1 MTGFFKVKSLDDVLG
16 MTQLFSPVGIEELH
30 TRDAFSRVLA
40 KDLISGEDLPG
51 FKRSCMDGYAVNAAS
66 TFGASESGP
75 AWLTL
80 KGAIAMGDIPDFA
93 LAPGEAA
100 RISTGGML
108 PAGADA
114 VVMVEHTEAVNEQS
128 IEIYKSVAPLQHVID
143 VTEDFAKGQTVIE
156 KGRLMRPQEIGL
168 AAGLGHTRI
177 WAYKVPRV
185 GIISTGDEVVP
196 VDKTP
201 GPGRVRD
208 INSYSLSA
216 LVTQAGGEPVRY
228 GIVKDDPNTL
238 KAVCQKALAHTDMVL
253 ISGGSS
259 VGTRDYTVEVLSALP
274 DTEILVHG
282 ISVSP
287 GKPTILARS
296 GGIPVWGLPGQVAS
310 AMVVFQVVAAAF
322 LHRLRGLSRP
332 ILQVKASARLSRN
345 LASSQGRRD
354 FVRVILV
361 QEGHDLVARPI
372 LGKSGLI
379 RTMVQADGLLEIGEH
394 VEGLE
399 KGSMVDIILL
409 N

>member
-1 MTGFFKVKSLDDVLG
+1 MTGFFKVKSLEQVLG

-40 KDLISGEDLPG
+40 KDLISGENLPG
-51 FKRSCMDGYAVNAAS
+51 FRRSCMDGYAVNAAS

-75 AWLTL
+75 AWLNL
-80 KGAIAMGDIPDFA
+80 KGAIAMGDIPDFE

-100 RISTGGML
+100 PISTGGML

-114 VVMVEHTEAVNEQS
+114 VVMVEYTEAVDEHS

-143 VTEDFAKGQTVIE
+143 ETEDFAKGQTVIE

-177 WAYKVPRV
+177 QAYQVPRV
-185 GIISTGDEVVP
+185 GIISTGDEVIP

-201 GPGRVRD
+201 EPGRIRD

-228 GIVKDDPNTL
+228 GIVKDDP
-238 KAVCQKALAHTDMVL
+238 KALKSMCKKALTHTDMVL
-253 ISGGSS
+253 LSGGSS
-259 VGTRDYTVEVLSALP
+259 VGTRDYTVEVLSDLP
-274 DTEILVHG
+274 DTDILVHG

-287 GKPTILARS
+287 GKPTILAKS
-296 GGIPVWGLPGQVAS
+296 GQTPVWGLPGQVVS
-310 AMVVFQVVAAAF
+310 AMVVFQVVVAAF

-332 ILQVKASARLSRN
+332 VVPVKTSARLSRN

-399 KGSMVDIILL
+399 KGCMVDIILL
-409 N
+409 K

>member
-1 MTGFFKVKSLDDVLG
+1 MTGFFKVKSLDEVLG
-16 MTQLFSPVGIEELH
+16 MTQLFSPVGIEEVY

-40 KDLISGEDLPG
+40 KDLISGENLPG
-51 FKRSCMDGYAVNAAS
+51 FRRSCMDGYAVNAAS

-75 AWLTL
+75 AWLNL
-80 KGAIAMGDIPDFA
+80 KGAIAMGDIPDFE
-93 LAPGEAA
+93 LSPGEAA

-114 VVMVEHTEAVNEQS
+114 VVMVEHTEAVDEQS
-128 IEIYKSVAPLQHVID
+128 IEIYKSVAPLQHVMD
-143 VTEDFAKGQTVIE
+143 ETEDFATGQTVIE

-177 WAYKVPRV
+177 QAYQVPRV
-185 GIISTGDEVVP
+185 GIISTGDEVIP
-196 VDKTP
+196 VEKTP
-201 GPGRVRD
+201 EPGMVRD

-228 GIVKDDPNTL
+228 GIVRDDPKAL
-238 KAVCQKALAHTDMVL
+238 KSMCKKALAHTDMVL
-253 ISGGSS
+253 LSGGSS

-274 DTEILVHG
+274 DTDILVHG

-287 GKPTILARS
+287 GKPTILAKS
-296 GGIPVWGLPGQVAS
+296 GHIPVWGLPGQVVS
-310 AMVVFQVVAAAF
+310 AMVVFQVVVTAF

-332 ILQVKASARLSRN
+332 VVPVKISARLSRN

-354 FVRVILV
+354 FVRVILE
-361 QEGHDLVARPI
+361 QEDHDLVARPI

>member
-1 MTGFFKVKSLDDVLG
+1 
-16 MTQLFSPVGIEELH
+16 
-30 TRDAFSRVLA
+30 
-40 KDLISGEDLPG
+40 
-51 FKRSCMDGYAVNAAS
+51 MDGYAVNAAS

-75 AWLTL
+75 AWLEL
-80 KGAIAMGDIPDFA
+80 KGTIAMGDIPDFE
-93 LAPGEAA
+93 LAPGQAA

-114 VVMVEHTEAVNEQS
+114 VVMVEHTEAVDDQS
-128 IEIYKSVAPLQHVID
+128 IEIYKSVAPLQNVID

-156 KGRLMRPQEIGL
+156 KGHLMRPQEVGL
-168 AAGLGHTRI
+168 AAGLGHARI
-177 WAYKVPRV
+177 RAYQVPRV
-185 GIISTGDEVVP
+185 GIISTGDEVIP

-201 GPGRVRD
+201 VPGRIRD

-216 LVTQAGGEPVRY
+216 LVVQAGGEPVRY
-228 GIVKDDPNTL
+228 GIVKDDPKAL
-238 KAVCQKALAHTDMVL
+238 KLMCEKALAQTDML
-253 ISGGSS
+253 LLSGGSS
-259 VGTRDYTVEVLSALP
+259 VGTRDYTVEVLSNLA

-296 GGIPVWGLPGQVAS
+296 GHTPVWGLPGQVVS
-310 AMVVFQVVAAAF
+310 AMVVFQVVVTAF

-332 ILQVKASARLSRN
+332 VLQVKTPARLSRN
-345 LASSQGRRD
+345 IASSQGRRD
-354 FVRVILV
+354 FVRVMLE
-361 QEGHDLVARPI
+361 QDGRELVARPI

-399 KGSMVDIILL
+399 KGSMVEIILL
-409 N
+409 S

>member
-1 MTGFFKVKSLDDVLG
+1 MSGFFKVKTLEEVLG
-16 MTQLFSPVGIEELH
+16 MTQLFSPVGIEDLH

-40 KDLISGEDLPG
+40 QDLVADENLPG
-51 FKRSCMDGYAVNAAS
+51 FRRSCMDGYAVNAAS

-75 AWLTL
+75 AWLALNGT
-80 KGAIAMGDIPDFA
+80 IAMGDIPDFE
-93 LAPGEAA
+93 LAPGQAA

-114 VVMVEHTEAVNEQS
+114 VVMVEHTEAVDDQS

-143 VTEDFAKGQTVIE
+143 VTEDFAKDQTVIE

-168 AAGLGHTRI
+168 AAGLGHARI
-177 WAYKVPRV
+177 RAYQVPRV
-185 GIISTGDEVVP
+185 GIISTGDEVIP

-201 GPGRVRD
+201 APGKIRD

-216 LVTQAGGEPVRY
+216 LVTQAGGAPVRY
-228 GIVKDDPNTL
+228 GIVKDDP
-238 KAVCQKALAHTDMVL
+238 KALEKMCKKALSQTDMVL
-253 ISGGSS
+253 LSGGSS
-259 VGTRDYTVEVLSALP
+259 VGTRDYTVDVLSNLP

-287 GKPTILARS
+287 GKPTILAKS
-296 GGIPVWGLPGQVAS
+296 GNTPVWGLPGQVVS
-310 AMVVFQVVAAAF
+310 AMVVFQVVVTAF
-322 LHRLRGLSRP
+322 LQRLRGLSRP
-332 ILQVKASARLSRN
+332 VFQVRTPARLSRN
-345 LASSQGRRD
+345 IASSQGRRD
-354 FVRVILV
+354 FVRVVLE
-361 QEGHDLVARPI
+361 QDGQTLTARPV

-399 KGSMVDIILL
+399 KGSIVEIILL
-409 N
+409 S

>member
-1 MTGFFKVKSLDDVLG
+1 MTVFFKVKPLEEVIG
-16 MTQLFSPVGIEELH
+16 MTQLFSPVGIEKVH

-40 KDLISGEDLPG
+40 KDLVADENLPG
-51 FKRSCMDGYAVNAAS
+51 FRRSCMDGYAVNAAS

-75 AWLTL
+75 AWLNL
-80 KGAIAMGDIPDFA
+80 KGSIAMGDIPDFE

-114 VVMVEHTEAVNEQS
+114 VVMVEHTEAVDEQS
-128 IEIYKSVAPLQHVID
+128 IEVYKSVAPLQHVID
-143 VTEDFAKGQTVIE
+143 ETEDFAKGQTVIE

-177 WAYKVPRV
+177 RAYQVPRV
-185 GIISTGDEVVP
+185 AIISTGDEVIP

-201 GPGRVRD
+201 VPGKIRD

-216 LVTQAGGEPVRY
+216 LVTQAGGEPVQY
-228 GIVKDDPNTL
+228 GIVKDDPKAL
-238 KAVCQKALAHTDMVL
+238 KSICKKALAHTDMVL
-253 ISGGSS
+253 LSGGSS
-259 VGTRDYTVEVLSALP
+259 VGTKDYTVEVLSGLP
-274 DTEILVHG
+274 DTDILVHG

-296 GGIPVWGLPGQVAS
+296 GHTPVWGLPGQVVS
-310 AMVVFQVVAAAF
+310 AMVVFQVVVTAF
-322 LHRLRGLSRP
+322 LHRLRGLSQP
-332 ILQVKASARLSRN
+332 VLQVKTSARLSRN

-354 FVRVILV
+354 FVRVVLE
-361 QEGHDLVARPI
+361 QEGHNLVARPI

-399 KGSMVDIILL
+399 KGSVVDIILL

>member
-16 MTQLFSPVGIEELH
+16 MTQLFSPVGTEKLH
-30 TRDAFSRVLA
+30 IRDAFSRVLA

-51 FKRSCMDGYAVNAAS
+51 FRRACMDGYAVNAAS

-80 KGAIAMGDIPDFA
+80 KGAVAMGDIPDFE

-114 VVMVEHTEAVNEQS
+114 VVMVEHTEAVDEQS
-128 IEIYKSVAPLQHVID
+128 IEIYKSVAPLQHVMD
-143 VTEDFAKGQTVIE
+143 ENEDFATGQTVIE

-177 WAYKVPRV
+177 RAYQVPRV
-185 GIISTGDEVVP
+185 GIISTGDEVIP
-196 VDKTP
+196 VEKIPEP
-201 GPGRVRD
+201 GMVRD

-228 GIVKDDPNTL
+228 GIIKDDP
-238 KAVCQKALAHTDMVL
+238 KALTSMCKKALAHTDMVL
-253 ISGGSS
+253 LSGGSS
-259 VGTRDYTVEVLSALP
+259 VGTRDYTIEVLANLP
-274 DTEILVHG
+274 DTNILVHG
-282 ISVSP
+282 ISISP
-287 GKPTILARS
+287 GKPSILATS
-296 GGIPVWGLPGQVAS
+296 AHTPVWGLPGQVVS
-310 AMVVFQVVAAAF
+310 AMVVFQVVVTAF

-332 ILQVKASARLSRN
+332 VAPVKTSARLSRN
-345 LASSQGRRD
+345 LASSRGRRD
-354 FVRVILV
+354 FVRVVLEEDN
-361 QEGHDLVARPI
+361 QGLVARPI

-399 KGSMVDIILL
+399 KGRMVDIFLL
-409 N
+409 K

>member
-1 MTGFFKVKSLDDVLG
+1 MTGFFKVKPLEEVLE

-30 TRDAFSRVLA
+30 IRDAFSRVLA
-40 KDLISGEDLPG
+40 KDLISGENLPG
-51 FKRSCMDGYAVNAAS
+51 FRRSCMDGYAVSAAS

-80 KGAIAMGDIPDFA
+80 KGDIAMGDIPDFE

-114 VVMVEHTEAVNEQS
+114 VVMVEHTEAVDEQS

-143 VTEDFAKGQTVIE
+143 ETEDFAKGQTVIE

-177 WAYKVPRV
+177 RAYQVPRV
-185 GIISTGDEVVP
+185 GIISTGDEVIP
-196 VDKTP
+196 VDKAPEP
-201 GPGRVRD
+201 GMVRD

-228 GIVKDDPNTL
+228 GIVKDDPKAL
-238 KAVCQKALAHTDMVL
+238 KSMCKKALAHTDMVL
-253 ISGGSS
+253 LSGGSS
-259 VGTRDYTVEVLSALP
+259 VGTRDYTVEVLSDLP
-274 DTEILVHG
+274 DTDILVHG

-287 GKPTILARS
+287 GKPTILAKS
-296 GGIPVWGLPGQVAS
+296 GHTPVWGLPGQVVS
-310 AMVVFQVVAAAF
+310 AMVVFQVVVTAF

-332 ILQVKASARLSRN
+332 VVPVKTSARLSRN

-354 FVRVILV
+354 FVRVVLE
-361 QEGHDLVARPI
+361 QEGHGLVARPI

-399 KGSMVDIILL
+399 KDSIVDIMLL
-409 N
+409 K

>member
-1 MTGFFKVKSLDDVLG
+1 MSGFFKVKPLGDVLG

-30 TRDAFSRVLA
+30 IRDAFSRVLA
-40 KDLISGEDLPG
+40 KDLISGENLPG
-51 FKRSCMDGYAVNAAS
+51 FRRSCMDGYAVSAAS

-75 AWLTL
+75 AWLNL
-80 KGAIAMGDIPDFA
+80 KGDIAMGDIPDFE

-114 VVMVEHTEAVNEQS
+114 VVMVEHTEAVDEQS

-177 WAYKVPRV
+177 LAYQVPRV
-185 GIISTGDEVVP
+185 GIISTGDEVIP

-201 GPGRVRD
+201 EPGMVRD

-228 GIVKDDPNTL
+228 GIVKDDPKAL
-238 KAVCQKALAHTDMVL
+238 KSMCKKALAHTDMVL
-253 ISGGSS
+253 LSGGSS
-259 VGTRDYTVEVLSALP
+259 VGTRDYTVEVLSDLP
-274 DTEILVHG
+274 DTDILVHG

-287 GKPTILARS
+287 GKPTILAKS
-296 GGIPVWGLPGQVAS
+296 GHTPVWGLPGQVVS
-310 AMVVFQVVAAAF
+310 AMVVFQVVVTAF

-332 ILQVKASARLSRN
+332 VVPVKTSARLSRN

-354 FVRVILV
+354 FVRVVLE

-399 KGSMVDIILL
+399 KDSVVDIILL

>member
-1 MTGFFKVKSLDDVLG
+1 MTGFFKVKPLEEVLE

-30 TRDAFSRVLA
+30 IRDAFSRVLA
-40 KDLISGEDLPG
+40 KDLISGENLPG
-51 FKRSCMDGYAVNAAS
+51 FRRSCMDGYAVSAAS

-80 KGAIAMGDIPDFA
+80 KGDIAMGDIPDFE

-114 VVMVEHTEAVNEQS
+114 VVMVEHTEAVDEQS

-143 VTEDFAKGQTVIE
+143 ETEDFTKGRTVIE

-177 WAYKVPRV
+177 RAYQVPRV
-185 GIISTGDEVVP
+185 GIISTGDEVIP

-201 GPGRVRD
+201 EPGMVRD

-228 GIVKDDPNTL
+228 GIVKDDPKAL
-238 KAVCQKALAHTDMVL
+238 KSMCKKALAHTDMVL
-253 ISGGSS
+253 LSGGSS
-259 VGTRDYTVEVLSALP
+259 VGTRDYTVEVLSDLP
-274 DTEILVHG
+274 DTDILVHG

-287 GKPTILARS
+287 GKPTILAKS
-296 GGIPVWGLPGQVAS
+296 GHTPVWGLPGQVVS
-310 AMVVFQVVAAAF
+310 AMVVFQVVVTAF

-332 ILQVKASARLSRN
+332 VVPVKTSARLSRN

-354 FVRVILV
+354 FVRVVLE

-399 KGSMVDIILL
+399 KDSIVDIMLL
-409 N
+409 K